1 MNTSFTGNAPYGIEW
16 IEQKISQP
24 QMTTYIWASFGIN
37 ARKNRTWWL
46 CESVIV
52 VFDRVDVP
60 SYDRSVGS
68 QFKDIPKYLR
78 GNIWMG
84 IPSILMILSPILP
97 RLDRCYISKTGS
109 ACLPRWQI
117 IPTIETSG
125 LHGGPK
131 KRHPVPYCKS
141 HALESCPINHLCR
154 AAVYRSG
161 RGQLFLA
168 VEEEPAMFS
177 ST

>member
-1 MNTSFTGNAPYGIEW
+1 MPEKKTW
-16 IEQKISQP
+16 
-24 QMTTYIWASFGIN
+24 
-37 ARKNRTWWL
+37 TWWL
-46 CESVIV
+46 CGSFIV
-52 VFDRVDVP
+52 VFRIRP

-68 QFKDIPKYLR
+68 QFKETPKYLR

-117 IPTIETSG
+117 IPTIETAG

-141 HALESCPINHLCR
+141 HALESGPINHLCR

-161 RGQLFLA
+161 RGQLSWRWKRSPRCFLPRRLA
-168 VEEEPAMFS
+168 LLLQRRGGCVGWS
-177 ST
+177 SNTGLHSRRGGSGFYDRSVS